1 MLLSVVFS
9 TCSTITRKKKDSKN
23 LIDFSSLDLLFG
35 AASNYFILRQPLFL
49 LLKHVKFYIIRKVV
63 ILVSDT
69 KEKDYVQGK

>member
-35 AASNYFILRQPLFL
+35 AASNYFILRQPLCVN
-49 LLKHVKFYIIRKVV
+49 KTEPSIIGL
-63 ILVSDT
+63 IGIISNQNT
-69 KEKDYVQGK
+69 